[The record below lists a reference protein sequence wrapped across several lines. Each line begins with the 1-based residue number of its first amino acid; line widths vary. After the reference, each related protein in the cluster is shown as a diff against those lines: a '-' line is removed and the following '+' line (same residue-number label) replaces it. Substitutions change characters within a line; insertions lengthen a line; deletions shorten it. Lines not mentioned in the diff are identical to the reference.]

1 MPNPTKIVNQSIVLA
16 NLPVSPTDAAN
27 KQYVDN
33 IYNAAIAN
41 SGNPGIIGYFATS
54 SAPTGWV
61 KANGAVLPIASY
73 QALFD
78 VLPKQGNGNTIWWQA
93 GDGPLNFRIPD
104 LRGVFPRGW
113 DDGRGVDSGRG
124 FGTDQND
131 ALGNHTHGGQASAS
145 TSITAT
151 PGNGGTFNT
160 GGIFM
165 SSSRRTATPTTDS
178 INGVAA
184 GTNFSDGTSS
194 SVTRGA
200 LGASTTVGLTI
211 NNTGST
217 ETRPRNLSLLA
228 CIKF

>member
-78 VLPKQGNGNTIWWQA
+78 VLPKQGNGNTIWWQP

-113 DDGRGVDSGRG
+113 DDGRGIDSGRG
-124 FGTDQND
+124 FGTDQGSLIGSHNHPIND
-131 ALGNHTHGGQASAS
+131 PGHVHS
-145 TSITAT
+145 TDYWIRPNMPSGWGSSWFY
-151 PGNGGTFNT
+151 PGANYANT
-160 GGIFM
+160 GYGSGTYGNRTGISVG
-165 SSSRRTATPTTDS
+165 SSG
-178 INGVAA
+178 GV
-184 GTNFSDGTSS
+184 
-194 SVTRGA
+194 
-200 LGASTTVGLTI
+200 
-211 NNTGST
+211 
-217 ETRPRNLSLLA
+217 ETRPVNLSLLA

>member
-41 SGNPGIIGYFATS
+41 AGNPGIIGYFATS
-54 SAPTGWV
+54 SAPTGWI

-113 DDGRGVDSGRG
+113 DDGRGIDSGRG
-124 FGTDQND
+124 FGTDQ
-131 ALGNHTHGGQASAS
+131 ASMLAAHTHPNTVSAT
-145 TSITAT
+145 TSIGVT
-151 PGNGGTFNT
+151 PNNGTYKQVFASVT
-160 GGIFM
+160 
-165 SSSRRTATPTTDS
+165 RTSGDA
-178 INGVAA
+178 INGMDVGA
-184 GTNFSDGTSS
+184 NFSDGSASS
-194 SVTRGA
+194 ITRA
-200 LGASTTVGLTI
+200 NLAASTSVGI
-211 NNTGST
+211 NNAAAGGT
-217 ETRPRNLSLLA
+217 ETRPVNLSLLA